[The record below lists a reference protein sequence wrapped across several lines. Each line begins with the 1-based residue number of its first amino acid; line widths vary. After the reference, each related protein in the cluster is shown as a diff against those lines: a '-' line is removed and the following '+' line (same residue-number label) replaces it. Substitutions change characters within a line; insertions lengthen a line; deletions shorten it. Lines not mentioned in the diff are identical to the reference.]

1 MGEEGETGGN
11 WEVCMCGER
20 LLLDLGVSEDKEING
35 FSAPPP
41 PRPLTHTPRVG
52 LIQMI
57 GNGEG
62 ES

>member
-1 MGEEGETGGN
+1 MGEEGETGRN

-35 FSAPPP
+35 FPPP
-41 PRPLTHTPRVG
+41 PHTHTPRVG
-52 LIQMI
+52 LIQII

>member
-1 MGEEGETGGN
+1 MGEEGETGRN

-35 FSAPPP
+35 FPPP
-41 PRPLTHTPRVG
+41 HTHTPRVG
-52 LIQMI
+52 LIQII

>member
-1 MGEEGETGGN
+1 MGEEGETGRN

-35 FSAPPP
+35 FTPPTH
-41 PRPLTHTPRVG
+41 THTPRVG
-52 LIQMI
+52 LIQI
-57 GNGEG
+57 SGNGEG